1 MKKYFSL
8 TRRFITETDKI
19 LLMLIAA
26 ASVFGVMMVHSATRW
41 RLGEGEVI
49 ERDAVVMIIAA
60 VVGIII
66 TLIISAIDY
75 ELIMKIWPIIGL
87 FCVGLMVIT
96 LIFGVAPEER
106 PDSKCWL
113 KFGSIYFQSSE
124 LVKIGYVITY
134 SMHLELCKDNINS
147 FKSILLLGIH
157 AVIPIGLV
165 VLTGDMGSALVFIFM
180 TIAMLFFAG
189 LHIGFFGAGGIL
201 GVAASPL
208 IWMYVFDEYQR
219 TRFLALFRPEDF
231 ADESYQQRLGLNALG
246 SGGFFGQGY
255 LKGTYTQAGLV
266 PERENDFILTAIG
279 EETGFFGC
287 LIALGLLFFICYK
300 MIKTGKEAR
309 DFSAQLACYGIASMI
324 AAQVAINAG
333 MVLMVLPVIGI
344 TLPFFSAGGTSTVC
358 LYVGVGLVFSIYR
371 FNRTRETVNFRLS
384 RIASP
389 FSEY

>member
-1 MKKYFSL
+1 MKKYFSI
-8 TRRFITETDKI
+8 TRRFIAETDKI

-26 ASVFGVMMVHSATRW
+26 ASIFGIMMVHSASRW
-41 RLGEGEVI
+41 RLGEGETI
-49 ERDAVVMIIAA
+49 HRDAIVMIIAA
-60 VVGIII
+60 VAGIVI

-87 FCVGLMVIT
+87 FCVGLMIIT
-96 LIFGVAPEER
+96 LIFGAAPESR

-113 KFGSIYFQSSE
+113 QFGSIYFQSSE
-124 LVKIGYVITY
+124 LVKIGFVITF

-157 AVIPIGLV
+157 AVIPISLV

-201 GVAASPL
+201 GIAVSPL
-208 IWMYVFDEYQR
+208 VWMYVFDEYQR

-279 EETGFFGC
+279 EETGFLGC
-287 LIALGLLFFICYK
+287 LIALLLLFFICFK

-309 DFSAQLACYGIASMI
+309 DFSAQIACYGIASMI
-324 AAQVAINAG
+324 AAQVVINAG

-344 TLPFFSAGGTSTVC
+344 TLPFFSAGGTSTLC
-358 LYVGVGLVFSIYR
+358 LYVGIGLVFSIYR
-371 FNRTRETVNFRLS
+371 YNRSRETVNFRLS

>member
-1 MKKYFSL
+1 MKKIFSL
-8 TRRFITETDKI
+8 TRRFVLETDKI
-19 LLMLIAA
+19 LLILITA
-26 ASVFGVMMVHSATRW
+26 ASIFGVMMVHSATRF
-41 RLGEGEVI
+41 RLGEGETI
-49 ERDAVVMIIAA
+49 YRDAIVMIIAA
-60 VVGIII
+60 VVGIVLA
-66 TLIISAIDY
+66 LIISAIDY

-87 FCVGLMVIT
+87 FCIGLMIIT
-96 LIFGVAPEER
+96 LIFGAAPESR

-113 KFGSIYFQSSE
+113 QFGSIYFQSSE
-124 LVKIGYVITY
+124 LVKIGFVITFA
-134 SMHLELCKDNINS
+134 MHLELCKDNINS

-157 AVIPIGLV
+157 ALIPIGLV

-201 GVAASPL
+201 GIAASPL

-219 TRFLALFRPEDF
+219 NRFLALFRPEEF
-231 ADESYQQRLGLNALG
+231 SDESFQQRLGLNALG

-287 LIALGLLFFICYK
+287 LIALLLLFFICFK

-344 TLPFFSAGGTSTVC
+344 TLPFFSAGGTSTLC
-358 LYVGVGLVFSIYR
+358 LYIGIGLVFSIYR
-371 FNRTRETVNFRLS
+371 YNRSRETVNFRLS

>member
-8 TRRFITETDKI
+8 ARRFIAETDKI

-26 ASVFGVMMVHSATRW
+26 ASIFGVMMVHSATRW
-41 RLGEGEVI
+41 RLGEGEFI
-49 ERDAVVMIIAA
+49 ERDAIVMIIAA
-60 VVGIII
+60 VLGITI
-66 TLIISAIDY
+66 TLIISAFDY

-87 FCVGLMVIT
+87 FCVGLMLIT
-96 LIFGVAPEER
+96 LIFGVAPESR
-106 PDSKCWL
+106 PDAKSWL
-113 KFGSIYFQSSE
+113 QFGSIYFQSSE
-124 LVKIGYVITY
+124 LVKIGYVITFA
-134 SMHLELCKDNINS
+134 MHLELCKDNINS
-147 FKSILLLGIH
+147 FKSIVLLGIH
-157 AVIPIGLV
+157 ALIPIGLV
-165 VLTGDMGSALVFIFM
+165 VLTGDMGSALVFVFM
-180 TIAMLFFAG
+180 TVAMLFFAG

-201 GVAASPL
+201 GIAASPL
-208 IWMYVFDEYQR
+208 IWMYIFDEYQR

-287 LIALGLLFFICYK
+287 LIALLLLFFICYK

-333 MVLMVLPVIGI
+333 MVLMFLPVIGI

-358 LYVGVGLVFSIYR
+358 LYVGIGLVFSIYR
-371 FNRTRETVNFRLS
+371 YNRSRETVNFRLS

>member
-8 TRRFITETDKI
+8 TRRFVDETDKI

-26 ASVFGVMMVHSATRW
+26 ASIFGVMMVHSATRW

-49 ERDAVVMIIAA
+49 ERDAIVMIIAA
-60 VVGIII
+60 VMGIVI

-75 ELIMKIWPIIGL
+75 ELIMKLWPIIGL
-87 FCVGLMVIT
+87 FCIGIMGIT
-96 LIFGVAPEER
+96 LIFGVAPESR

-113 KFGSIYFQSSE
+113 QFGSIYFQPSE
-124 LVKIGYVITY
+124 LVKIGYVITF

-147 FKSILLLGIH
+147 LKSLVLLGIH

-180 TIAMLFFAG
+180 TIAMLYFAG

-201 GVAASPL
+201 AVAASPL
-208 IWMYVFDEYQR
+208 VWMYVFDEYQR
-219 TRFLALFRPEDF
+219 TRFLALFRPEEF

-279 EETGFFGC
+279 EETGFLGC
-287 LIALGLLFFICYK
+287 LIALLLLFFICFK

-309 DFSAQLACYGIASMI
+309 DFPAQLACYGIASMI

-344 TLPFFSAGGTSTVC
+344 TFPFFSAGGTSTVC
-358 LYVGVGLVFSIYR
+358 LYVGIGLIFSIYR
-371 FNRTRETVNFRLS
+371 YNRSRETVNFRLS

>member
-8 TRRFITETDKI
+8 TRRFISETDK
-19 LLMLIAA
+19 LLLLFITA
-26 ASVFGVMMVHSATRW
+26 ASIFGVMMVHSATQW
-41 RLGEGEVI
+41 RLSEGEFI
-49 ERDAVVMIIAA
+49 HRDAIVMIIAA
-60 VVGIII
+60 VAGIIL

-75 ELIMKIWPIIGL
+75 ELIMKLWPIIGL
-87 FCVGLMVIT
+87 FCVGLMLIT

-113 KFGSIYFQSSE
+113 QFGSIYFQSSE

-201 GVAASPL
+201 GIAASPL
-208 IWMYVFDEYQR
+208 IWMYVFDDYQR
-219 TRFLALFRPEDF
+219 NRFLALFRPEDF

-279 EETGFFGC
+279 EETGFLGC
-287 LIALGLLFFICYK
+287 LIALLLLLFICFK
-300 MIKTGKEAR
+300 MIKTGKEAK
-309 DFSAQLACYGIASMI
+309 DFSSQLACYGIASMI

-344 TLPFFSAGGTSTVC
+344 TLPFFSAGGTSTLC

-371 FNRTRETVNFRLS
+371 YNRSRETVNFRLS

>member
-8 TRRFITETDKI
+8 AKRFIYETDK
-19 LLMLIAA
+19 LLLLLISA

-41 RLGEGEVI
+41 RLEDGASI
-49 ERDAVVMIIAA
+49 HRDAIVMIIAA
-60 VVGIII
+60 VAGIVI

-75 ELIMKIWPIIGL
+75 ELIMKLWPIIGA
-87 FCVGLMVIT
+87 FCVGLMLIT

-113 KFGSIYFQSSE
+113 QFGSIYFQSSE
-124 LVKIGYVITY
+124 LVKIGYVITF
-134 SMHLELCKDNINS
+134 SMHLELCKDNINTL
-147 FKSILLLGIH
+147 KSIILLGIH
-157 AVIPIGLV
+157 AIIPIGLV

-189 LHIGFFGAGGIL
+189 LHFGFFAAGGIL
-201 GVAASPL
+201 GIAASPL
-208 IWMYVFDEYQR
+208 IWMYVFDDYQR
-219 TRFLALFRPEDF
+219 NRFLALFRPEDF
-231 ADESYQQRLGLNALG
+231 ADESYQQRVGLNALG

-287 LIALGLLFFICYK
+287 LIAMLLLFFICYK
-300 MIKTGKEAR
+300 MIKTGKDSRE
-309 DFSAQLACYGIASMI
+309 FSTQLACYGIAAMI
-324 AAQVAINAG
+324 AAQVVINAG

-344 TLPFFSAGGTSTVC
+344 TLPFFSAGGTSTLC
-358 LYVGVGLVFSIYR
+358 LYIGLGLVFSIYR
-371 FNRTRETVNFRLS
+371 YNRSREAVNFRLT

>member
-8 TRRFITETDKI
+8 ARRFIAETDKI

-41 RLGEGEVI
+41 RLGEGEII

-60 VVGIII
+60 VLGITI
-66 TLIISAIDY
+66 TLIISALDY

-96 LIFGVAPEER
+96 LIFGVAPESR
-106 PDSKCWL
+106 PDAKSWL
-113 KFGSIYFQSSE
+113 QFGSIYFQSSE
-124 LVKIGYVITY
+124 LVKIGYVITF

-147 FKSILLLGIH
+147 FKSIVLLGIH
-157 AVIPIGLV
+157 ALVPIGLV
-165 VLTGDMGSALVFIFM
+165 VLTGDMGSALVFVFM
-180 TIAMLFFAG
+180 TIAMLYFAG

-201 GVAASPL
+201 AVAASPL
-208 IWMYVFDEYQR
+208 IWMYIFDDYQR
-219 TRFLALFRPEDF
+219 NRFLALFRPEDF

-287 LIALGLLFFICYK
+287 LVALALLFFICFK

-324 AAQVAINAG
+324 AAQVVINAG

-371 FNRTRETVNFRLS
+371 YNRSRETVNFRLS

>member
-8 TRRFITETDKI
+8 TRRFIAETDKI

-26 ASVFGVMMVHSATRW
+26 ASIFGVMMVHSATRW
-41 RLGEGEVI
+41 RLGEGETI
-49 ERDAVVMIIAA
+49 HRDAIVMIIAA
-60 VVGIII
+60 VAGIVI

-96 LIFGVAPEER
+96 LIFGVAPDSR
-106 PDSKCWL
+106 PDAKSWL
-113 KFGSIYFQSSE
+113 QFGSIYFQSSE
-124 LVKIGYVITY
+124 LVKIGYVITF
-134 SMHLELCKDNINS
+134 SMHLELCKDNINT

-157 AVIPIGLV
+157 ALIPIGLV
-165 VLTGDMGSALVFIFM
+165 VLTGDMGSALVFVFM
-180 TIAMLFFAG
+180 TIAMLYFAG

-201 GVAASPL
+201 AVAASPL
-208 IWMYVFDEYQR
+208 IWMYIFDEYQR
-219 TRFLALFRPEDF
+219 TRFLALFRPEEF

-266 PERENDFILTAIG
+266 PERENDFILTVIG
-279 EETGFFGC
+279 EETGFIGC
-287 LIALGLLFFICYK
+287 LIALLLLFFICFK

-324 AAQVAINAG
+324 AAQVVINAG

-344 TLPFFSAGGTSTVC
+344 TLPFFSAGGTSTLC
-358 LYVGVGLVFSIYR
+358 LYVGIGLIFSIYR
-371 FNRTRETVNFRLS
+371 YNRSRETVNFRLS

>member
-8 TRRFITETDKI
+8 TRRFIAETDKI
-19 LLMLIAA
+19 LLMLITA
-26 ASVFGVMMVHSATRW
+26 ASIFGVMMVHSATRF
-41 RLGEGEVI
+41 RLGEGETI
-49 ERDAVVMIIAA
+49 YRDAVVMIIAA
-60 VVGIII
+60 VAGIVLA
-66 TLIISAIDY
+66 LIISAIDY

-87 FCVGLMVIT
+87 FCIGLMIIT
-96 LIFGVAPEER
+96 LIFGAAPESR

-113 KFGSIYFQSSE
+113 QFGSIYFQSSE
-124 LVKIGYVITY
+124 LVKIGFVITFA
-134 SMHLELCKDNINS
+134 MHLELCKDNINS
-147 FKSILLLGIH
+147 FKSILILGIH
-157 AVIPIGLV
+157 ALIPIGLV

-201 GVAASPL
+201 GIAASPL

-219 TRFLALFRPEDF
+219 NRFLALFRPEEF
-231 ADESYQQRLGLNALG
+231 SDESFQQRLGLNALG

-287 LIALGLLFFICYK
+287 LIALLLLFFICFK

-344 TLPFFSAGGTSTVC
+344 TLPFFSAGGTSTLC
-358 LYVGVGLVFSIYR
+358 LYLGIGLVFSIYR
-371 FNRTRETVNFRLS
+371 FNRSRATVNFRLS

>member
-8 TRRFITETDKI
+8 TRRFIAETDKI
-19 LLMLIAA
+19 LLLLIAA
-26 ASVFGVMMVHSATRW
+26 ASTFGVMMVHSATRF
-41 RLGEGEVI
+41 RLGEGETI
-49 ERDAVVMIIAA
+49 YRDAIVMIIAA
-60 VVGIII
+60 VAGIVI

-87 FCVGLMVIT
+87 FCVGLMIIT
-96 LIFGVAPEER
+96 LIFGAAPESR

-113 KFGSIYFQSSE
+113 QFGSIYFQSSE
-124 LVKIGYVITY
+124 LVKIGFVITY
-134 SMHLELCKDNINS
+134 SMHLELCKDNLNS
-147 FKSILLLGIH
+147 LKSILLLGIH

-165 VLTGDMGSALVFIFM
+165 ILTGDMGSALVFIFM

-201 GVAASPL
+201 GIAASPL

-219 TRFLALFRPEDF
+219 TRFLALFRPEEF
-231 ADESYQQRLGLNALG
+231 SDESFQQRLGLNALG

-287 LIALGLLFFICYK
+287 LIALLLLFFICFK
-300 MIKTGKEAR
+300 MIKTGKQAR

-344 TLPFFSAGGTSTVC
+344 TLPFFSAGGTSTLC
-358 LYVGVGLVFSIYR
+358 LYVGIGLIFSIYR
-371 FNRTRETVNFRLS
+371 YNRSRETVNFRLS

>member
-8 TRRFITETDKI
+8 TRRFIAETDKF
-19 LLMLIAA
+19 LLLLIAA
-26 ASVFGVMMVHSATRW
+26 ASTFGVMMVHSATRF
-41 RLGEGEVI
+41 RLGEGETI
-49 ERDAVVMIIAA
+49 YRDAIVMIIAA
-60 VVGIII
+60 VAGIVI

-87 FCVGLMVIT
+87 FCVGLMIIT
-96 LIFGVAPEER
+96 LIFGAAPESR

-113 KFGSIYFQSSE
+113 QFGSIYFQSSE
-124 LVKIGYVITY
+124 LVKIGFVITY

-147 FKSILLLGIH
+147 LKSILLLGIH

-201 GVAASPL
+201 GIAASPL
-208 IWMYVFDEYQR
+208 IWMYVFDDYQR
-219 TRFLALFRPEDF
+219 NRFLALFRPEEF
-231 ADESYQQRLGLNALG
+231 SDESFQQRLGLNALG

-287 LIALGLLFFICYK
+287 LIAFLLLFFICFK

-324 AAQVAINAG
+324 AAQVVINAG

-344 TLPFFSAGGTSTVC
+344 TFPFFSAGGTSTLC

-371 FNRTRETVNFRLS
+371 YNRSRETVNFRLS

>member
-8 TRRFITETDKI
+8 TRRFIAETDKI
-19 LLMLIAA
+19 LLLLIAA
-26 ASVFGVMMVHSATRW
+26 ASTFGVMMVHSATRF
-41 RLGEGEVI
+41 RLGEGETI
-49 ERDAVVMIIAA
+49 YRDAIVMIIAA
-60 VVGIII
+60 VAGIVI

-87 FCVGLMVIT
+87 FCVGLMIIT
-96 LIFGVAPEER
+96 LIFGAAPESR

-113 KFGSIYFQSSE
+113 QFGSIYFQSSE
-124 LVKIGYVITY
+124 LVKIGFVITY

-147 FKSILLLGIH
+147 LKSILLLGIH

-165 VLTGDMGSALVFIFM
+165 ILTGDMGSALVFIFM

-201 GVAASPL
+201 GIAASPL
-208 IWMYVFDEYQR
+208 IWMYVFDDYQR
-219 TRFLALFRPEDF
+219 NRFLALFRPEDF
-231 ADESYQQRLGLNALG
+231 SDESFQQRLGLNALG

-287 LIALGLLFFICYK
+287 LIALLLLFFICFK

-344 TLPFFSAGGTSTVC
+344 TFPFFSAGGTSTLC
-358 LYVGVGLVFSIYR
+358 LYVGIGLIFSIYR
-371 FNRTRETVNFRLS
+371 YNRSRETVNFRLS

>member
-8 TRRFITETDKI
+8 TRRFIAETDKI

-26 ASVFGVMMVHSATRW
+26 ASIFGVMMVHSATRW
-41 RLGEGEVI
+41 RLGEGESI
-49 ERDAVVMIIAA
+49 HRDAIVMIIAA
-60 VVGIII
+60 VAGVVI

-113 KFGSIYFQSSE
+113 QFGSIYFQSSE
-124 LVKIGYVITY
+124 LVKIGYVITF

-147 FKSILLLGIH
+147 LKSIILLGIH

-165 VLTGDMGSALVFIFM
+165 VLTGDMGSALVFIFI

-189 LHIGFFGAGGIL
+189 LHLGFFGAGGIL
-201 GVAASPL
+201 GIAASPL

-219 TRFLALFRPEDF
+219 TRFLALFRPEEF

-287 LIALGLLFFICYK
+287 LIALLLLFFICFK

-324 AAQVAINAG
+324 AAQVAINSG

-344 TLPFFSAGGTSTVC
+344 TLPFFSAGGTSTLC
-358 LYVGVGLVFSIYR
+358 LYVGIGLIFSIYR
-371 FNRTRETVNFRLS
+371 YNRSRETVNFRLS

>member
-8 TRRFITETDKI
+8 TRRFIAETDKI
-19 LLMLIAA
+19 LLLLIIAA
-26 ASVFGVMMVHSATRW
+26 STFGVMMVHSATRW
-41 RLGEGEVI
+41 RLGEGESI
-49 ERDAVVMIIAA
+49 HRDAIVMIIAA
-60 VVGIII
+60 VAGIVI

-87 FCVGLMVIT
+87 FCVGLMIIT
-96 LIFGVAPEER
+96 LVFGVAPEER

-113 KFGSIYFQSSE
+113 QFGSIYFQSSE

-201 GVAASPL
+201 GIAASPL

-231 ADESYQQRLGLNALG
+231 ADESYQQRLGLNAIG

-287 LIALGLLFFICYK
+287 LIALLLLFFICFK

-309 DFSAQLACYGIASMI
+309 DFSAQIACYGIASII

-344 TLPFFSAGGTSTVC
+344 TFPFFSAGGTSTLC
-358 LYVGVGLVFSIYR
+358 LYIGIGLVFSIYR
-371 FNRTRETVNFRLS
+371 YNRSRETVNFRLS